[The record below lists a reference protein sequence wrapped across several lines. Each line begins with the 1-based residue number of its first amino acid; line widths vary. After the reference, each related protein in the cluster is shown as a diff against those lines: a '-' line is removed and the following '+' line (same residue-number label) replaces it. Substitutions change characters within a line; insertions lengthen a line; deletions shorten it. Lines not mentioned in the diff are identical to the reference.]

1 MPRWQTVK
9 FPMDLSDRASEDYRS
24 GPVTVTPMTADDY
37 ARMEATT
44 MAQGTRLTVE
54 QVTAIQRR
62 WKEGGTV
69 RDIARAVGVS
79 EYAVRRYRTGGD
91 QRTDTA
97 AAWEDDTRAPSPD
110 PWVGI
115 FPMIPVS
122 MAVLSDPWDPD
133 VPPTG
138 FESRGLADML
148 MACGGCAARV
158 PVRDLRVLRWSMDG
172 APATLQLCPSC
183 RAQIAS

>member
-110 PWVGI
+110 PW
-115 FPMIPVS
+115 
-122 MAVLSDPWDPD
+122 DPD

-158 PVRDLRVLRWSMDG
+158 PVRDLRVLRWTMDG
-172 APATLQLCPSC
+172 APATVQLCPSC